1 MLEGDGEMT
10 EGNRRR
16 HARFDVH
23 GARAE
28 LRRSGL
34 TALLGGTV
42 EGEVVNLADGGVRVY
57 VPKELPAGRK
67 VRCRVRLER
76 FEEPLDVAGEIL
88 WCRRD
93 LMSEAGFLVG
103 IAFRGPEARQSRK
116 IAAMREWFSSP
127 EFRAQRRSG

>member
-1 MLEGDGEMT
+1 MS

-28 LRRSGL
+28 LRRAGL
-34 TALLGGTV
+34 IALLGGRI
-42 EGEVVNLADGGVRVY
+42 EGEVVNLADGGIRVI
-57 VPKELPAGRK
+57 VAREIPAGRK

-76 FEEPLDVAGEIL
+76 FEEPLDVTGRVL

-93 LMSEAGFLVG
+93 LMSETGFLVG
-103 IAFRGPEARQSRK
+103 IEFLSPEPRQARK
-116 IAAMREWFSSP
+116 IAAMREWFNSP
-127 EFRAQRRSG
+127 DFQRRSG

>member
-1 MLEGDGEMT
+1 MA

-28 LRRSGL
+28 LRRAGIV
-34 TALLGGTV
+34 ALLGGRI
-42 EGEVVNLADGGVRVY
+42 EGEVVNLADGGIRVI

-67 VRCRVRLER
+67 VRCRVRLDR
-76 FEEPLDVAGEIL
+76 FEEPLDVQGHIL

-93 LMSEAGFLVG
+93 LMSETHYLVG
-103 IAFRGPEARQSRK
+103 IEFRDPEPRQARK
-116 IAAMREWFSSP
+116 IAAMREWFNSP
-127 EFRAQRRSG
+127 EFKRRSG

>member
-1 MLEGDGEMT
+1 MS

-16 HARFDVH
+16 AARFDVH

-28 LRRSGL
+28 LRRAGI
-34 TALLGGTV
+34 TALLGGRV
-42 EGEVVNLADGGVRVY
+42 EGEVVNLAEGGIRVI

-76 FEEPLDVAGEIL
+76 FEDPLDVKGRIL

-93 LMSEAGFLVG
+93 LMSETGFLVG
-103 IAFRGPEARQSRK
+103 IAFQDPEPRQARK
-116 IAAMREWFSSP
+116 ISAMREWFSSP
-127 EFRAQRRSG
+127 DFKRRSG